1 MKILF
6 TALTI
11 LLVTD
16 LNASVYELSYGEPV
30 QAPRKILIVED
41 DMITGNLLKLMTA
54 NYFYE
59 MFGKL
64 PGIEVEK
71 TDKEAM
77 ESFDISNPGLV
88 LLDYSFYGYQK
99 ELDVLHHIRK
109 DKKHPV
115 KVVAFSK
122 SMRRSLRHFK
132 HGVNDIELM
141 KKFYSLMNKAYFPND
156 KQKSL

>member
-11 LLVTD
+11 LLGTS
-16 LNASVYELSYGEPV
+16 LNASVYEFSYDRLNRSP
-30 QAPRKILIVED
+30 QNILIVED
-41 DMITGNLLKLMTA
+41 NLTTGNLLKLLTA

-59 MFGKL
+59 RLGQL
-64 PGIEVEK
+64 PSIEVAK

-77 ESFDISNPGLV
+77 KSFDMSNPGLV
-88 LLDYSFYGYQK
+88 LLDYSFYGYEK

-115 KVVAFSK
+115 KVIAFSK
-122 SMRRSLRHFK
+122 SMRHSLCHFK
-132 HGVNDIELM
+132 HGVNDIRLTH
-141 KKFYSLMNKAYFPND
+141 KFYSLMNDVYFPID
-156 KQKSL
+156 K